1 MKYDLDPMPYFSPSE
16 RRAALVLLGTSIL
29 LFAWPKAWLAP
40 NPDPGPWSPEEQAW
54 LTQTLDTIRFVR
66 YKRTAGPPQKIALH
80 PFDPNRVDEQGLK
93 KMGLPPGLAKNWGRY
108 VEKGGRFRKTE
119 DIRKLYGM
127 TDAWFE
133 RLKPFAQLPVR
144 ADTSPNLARTAP
156 PLPQKRPC
164 RPLSINTADSAAWEL
179 LPGIGA
185 TLAGRIVRFRER
197 LGGFVQVSQVGEVYG
212 LRDSVFQMLSP
223 CLELSGP
230 VRKLQLNQAGL
241 EELGTHPYIGYKLAR
256 AILAYRTQHGP
267 FQAVE
272 DLLAIPAIPPEK
284 IPQWTPYL
292 EVK

>member
-1 MKYDLDPMPYFSPSE
+1 MKYDLDPTPYFSPSE
-16 RRAALVLLGTSIL
+16 RRAALILLGISIL
-29 LFAWPKAWLAP
+29 FFAWPEAWLAP
-40 NPDPGPWSPEEQAW
+40 NPDPGPWSPKEQAW

-66 YKRTAGPPQKIALH
+66 YKRTAGSPQKIALH
-80 PFDPNRVDEQGLK
+80 PFDPNRVDEQGLR

-133 RLKPFAQLPVR
+133 RLKPFVHLPVR
-144 ADTSPNLARTAP
+144 VDTSPNLARTAP
-156 PLPQKRPC
+156 PLQKRPC
-164 RPLSINTADSAAWEL
+164 RPLSINAADSAEWER

-223 CLELSGP
+223 CLERSGP

-267 FQAVE
+267 FQTIE
-272 DLLAIPAIPPEK
+272 DLLAIPAIPAEK

>member
-1 MKYDLDPMPYFSPSE
+1 M
-16 RRAALVLLGTSIL
+16 
-29 LFAWPKAWLAP
+29 
-40 NPDPGPWSPEEQAW
+40 
-54 LTQTLDTIRFVR
+54 
-66 YKRTAGPPQKIALH
+66 
-80 PFDPNRVDEQGLK
+80 DEQGLR

-108 VEKGGRFRKTE
+108 VEKGGQFRKTE

-127 TDAWFE
+127 TDTWFE
-133 RLKPFAQLPVR
+133 RLKPFVQLPVR
-144 ADTSPNLARTAP
+144 ADTSSNLARTAP
-156 PLPQKRPC
+156 PPQKRPC
-164 RPLSINTADSAAWEL
+164 RPLSINTADSAEWER

-185 TLAGRIVRFRER
+185 ILAGRIVLFRER

-223 CLELSGP
+223 CLERSGP

-267 FQAVE
+267 FQTIE
-272 DLLAIPAIPPEK
+272 DLLAIPAIPAEK